1 MVKYDVF
8 EKLGPIIGITGEY
21 NRPETYSKMLQY
33 IGLKAGHEASYGK
46 FQEFL
51 LLIKEWGGHYKTIV
65 NVREKYNPK
74 EFRLSKNFTGT
85 VPGEEL
91 YKKYKDSLQHIE
103 SIPQSGGYANE
114 PTNSTAPKSTPVE
127 KVVDPKAEVLVGMN

>member
-1 MVKYDVF
+1 VL
-8 EKLGPIIGITGEY
+8 LGSLIIIGISDDY

-46 FQEFL
+46 FQELL
-51 LLIKEWGGHYKTIV
+51 LLIKEWGIHHQTIV
-65 NVREKYNPK
+65 NVRRKYNPK

-91 YKKYKDSLQHIE
+91 HEKYKDSLQHIE
-103 SIPQSGGYANE
+103 SIE
-114 PTNSTAPKSTPVE
+114 PIKSTIPKSTPAE
-127 KVVDPKAEVLVGMN
+127 KVVDPKADVLVGVN